1 MRIIQVAKSTG
12 ATADEIRYFEKK
24 RYITS
29 RRMRLKTRQV
39 RDYSAA
45 EIAKIELIVKYRR
58 QGFEHAI
65 AYAKA
70 IEELERPR
78 LI

>member
-12 ATADEIRYFEKK
+12 ATPDEIRYFEKK
-24 RYITS
+24 GYIKS

-45 EIAKIELIVKYRR
+45 EIDKVELIIKYRR
-58 QGFEHAI
+58 QGFEHAA
-65 AYAKA
+65 AYARA
-70 IEELERPR
+70 IQELEKPR